1 MRLRIYR
8 VDFGLTLKLGWGIFY
23 LRLNQSYMA
32 TLAVATLARMID
44 GLASGREAEDVQA
57 V

>member
-1 MRLRIYR
+1 MRLSIYR

>member
-1 MRLRIYR
+1 MRLSIYR

-32 TLAVATLARMID
+32 SLAWMID
-44 GLASGREAEDVQA
+44 SLASGREAEDVQA